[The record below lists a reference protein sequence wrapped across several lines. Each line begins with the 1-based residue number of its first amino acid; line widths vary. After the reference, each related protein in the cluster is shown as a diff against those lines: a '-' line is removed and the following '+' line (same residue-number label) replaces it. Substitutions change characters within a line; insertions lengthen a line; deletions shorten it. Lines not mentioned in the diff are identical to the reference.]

1 MNYLTSALDKTED
14 LLIRAK
20 MEWMRFR
27 DEMDGMETLQ
37 VMIIIAVALGVA
49 AVVIGYVTKVQNA
62 SNTKVDNFMQEFGK

>member
-1 MNYLTSALDKTED
+1 MNYLTSAFDKAED

-49 AVVIGYVTKVQNA
+49 AVVIGYVTKIQSA
-62 SNTKVDNFMQEFGK
+62 SDTKVDNFMQEFGK

>member
-1 MNYLTSALDKTED
+1 
-14 LLIRAK
+14 
-20 MEWMRFR
+20 MRFR